1 MPRHDPLLPASSSSA
16 LFNDAF
22 ILEEMGIQPQSLRAI
37 KAQIVGEC
45 MAERLSQLCI
55 EGAAAHLR
63 NK

>member
-1 MPRHDPLLPASSSSA
+1 MPRHDPLLAASSSSA

-22 ILEEMGIQPQSLRAI
+22 ILEEMDIHPQSLQGI
-37 KAQIVGEC
+37 KVQIVGEC
-45 MAERLSQLCI
+45 MAERLRQLCT